1 MRIKIIPTGGLGNRM
16 RAIASGITIA
26 KHYQA
31 SVEILWN
38 VRKGLHAEFGQLFC
52 PLDNSSI
59 LMTTNTSWLYN
70 IEFRKEYLLRLPFL
84 RLASSKVLYNF
95 NTYDKKGKDIF
106 QTIGNKKTKELVLIS
121 GNAMC
126 KDYDMKSLFVP
137 CKDIQ
142 DDIEK
147 VLSRFSDN
155 TIGIHIRRT
164 DNKKSI
170 KLSPLATF
178 YSLMDTEIEKDR
190 SIQFY
195 LATDDENVKHEMTK
209 RFPNRIITQFEKA
222 DRDSLEGMR
231 FAVNDLYCLSKTK
244 KIIGSLYSS
253 YSHIASELG
262 HIPIEYA
269 TKKERAR

>member
-31 SVEILWN
+31 SVEVLWN
-38 VRKGLHAEFGQLFC
+38 VRKGLHAEFAQLFC
-52 PLDNSSI
+52 PLDDSSI

-70 IEFRKEYLLRLPFL
+70 IEFRKEYLLRLPVL
-84 RLASSKVLYNF
+84 RLTSSKVLYNF
-95 NTYDKKGKDIF
+95 NTYDEKGMDIF
-106 QTIGNKKTKELVLIS
+106 QTIGSKKLNELLLIS

-126 KDYDMKSLFVP
+126 KDYDMKNIFVP

-142 DDIEK
+142 NDIEK

-155 TIGIHIRRT
+155 TIGVHIRRT
-164 DNKKSI
+164 DNKESI
-170 KLSPLATF
+170 KLSPLTTF
-178 YSLMDTEIEKDR
+178 YSLMDAEIAKDT
-190 SIQFY
+190 SVQFY
-195 LATDDENVKHEMTK
+195 LATDDDKVKHEMIK
-209 RFPNRIITQFEKA
+209 QFPNRIITQFEKA
-222 DRDSLEGMR
+222 DRNSIEGMR
-231 FAVNDLYCLSKTK
+231 FAVNDLYCLSRTK

-262 HIPIEYA
+262 GIPIEYA
-269 TKKERAR
+269 TKKM